1 MCLIRY
7 GQFLATFCAA
17 RGQYASA
24 VLRGHSLSETV
35 LVIAAT
41 VVGLK
46 CSFHCLIVLFLLFI
60 LAYSNSGCKITHFFS
75 TDKKIGKKTS

>member
-7 GQFLATFCAA
+7 GQFLATLCAA
-17 RGQYASA
+17 RSQYAAA

-35 LVIAAT
+35 LVITAT

-46 CSFHCLIVLFLLFI
+46 CSFHIFVLLFI
-60 LAYSNSGCKITHFFS
+60 V
-75 TDKKIGKKTS
+75 